1 MQPNSRKHL
10 GGFRNSQTF
19 LGVTTLINIVK
30 TGFFSCD
37 HSGNNL
43 KIICFLSTFLRL
55 SFFVEA
61 VDLPENEEERKSAV
75 AVVEL
80 QVHIKTGVQ
89 RTPVTEKETVVELQ
103 VVVTVV

>member
-1 MQPNSRKHL
+1 M
-10 GGFRNSQTF
+10 
-19 LGVTTLINIVK
+19 
-30 TGFFSCD
+30 
-37 HSGNNL
+37 
-43 KIICFLSTFLRL
+43 

-89 RTPVTEKETVVELQ
+89 RTPVTENETVVELQ
-103 VVVTVV
+103 VVETMV